1 VKHTARIKVR
11 GYHCDFYGHVN
22 NARYLELLEEARW
35 QFLED
40 GLDLAYWKQRNMG
53 FVVASVTINYRRP
66 AGLGAVLDITSEM
79 ARLGGKSGIIRQEV
93 TSAETGKIVADAD
106 VTFVVIDLKTGKALA
121 IAGEVKE
128 GFDRVAAGRGSGPVS
143 GEGGDA

>member
-1 VKHTARIKVR
+1 MKHVTRIKVR

-40 GLDLAYWKQRNMG
+40 GLDLAYWKERNMG

-66 AGLGAVLDITSEM
+66 AGLGTVLDIHSEM
-79 ARLGGKSGIIRQEV
+79 TRLGGKSGIIHQEV
-93 TSAETGKIVADAD
+93 VNADTGKTVADAD
-106 VTFVVIDLKTGKALA
+106 ITFVVIDLTTGKALA
-121 IAGEVKE
+121 MAGEVKE
-128 GFDRVAAGRGSGPVS
+128 GFDRVAAGRAS
-143 GEGGDA
+143 GEEPGD